1 MFVQGLVSECDF
13 SGVKYNGDVQ
23 GAWVVAQGAT
33 GRWCTVLHVGPEY
46 IRNNALQNQVLT
58 VEQAYRQIDLKGGY
72 PDFGIDF

>member
-1 MFVQGLVSECDF
+1 MLVEGLVSECDF
-13 SGVKYNGDVQ
+13 SGIKYQGNVW

-33 GRWCTVLHVGPEY
+33 GRWCTVMYVGPEY
-46 IRNNALQNQVLT
+46 IRNNHLKTQVLT